1 MHYYIKFH
9 DRVLTIKSDKD
20 STTII
25 KSLNALKQQFFDSL
39 DQKRLSELDHNI
51 ENLHLDQLP
60 VFDTLSELGQKYAK
74 AIDRFE
80 KRRITLKLQ
89 KIIRIEAA
97 DEISKAIKGQHLESP
112 SEKSVHKLISYR
124 LDSHHLPTAIV
135 SDHATPEIIATA
147 KQVLSRP
154 LTNQEKED
162 ILHGPRWQ
170 VIYFTAD
177 YDDELI
183 SYVTHHSDWQI
194 AHDTALL
201 PEVN

>member
-1 MHYYIKFH
+1 MHYYVKFH
-9 DRVLTIKSDKD
+9 DRILTTKSDQD
-20 STTII
+20 STTVI
-25 KSLNALKQQFFDSL
+25 KNLNALKRQFFDSL
-39 DQKRLSELDHNI
+39 DQQRLNELNRNI
-51 ENLHLDQLP
+51 ENLHLDQLS
-60 VFDTLSELGQKYAK
+60 VFDNLSELGQKYAK

-89 KIIRIEAA
+89 KIIRIEAI
-97 DEISKAIKGQHLESP
+97 DEISKAIKSQHLKPSSEES
-112 SEKSVHKLISYR
+112 VRKLISYR
-124 LDSHHLPTAIV
+124 LDNHHLPTAIV

-162 ILHGPRWQ
+162 ILHGPRRQ
-170 VIYFTAD
+170 VIYFTTD
-177 YDDELI
+177 YEDELV
-183 SYVTHHSDWQI
+183 SYITHHSDWQI

>member
-9 DRVLTIKSDKD
+9 DRVLTIKSDQD
-20 STTII
+20 STTVI
-25 KSLNALKQQFFDSL
+25 KSLNTLKRQFFDNL
-39 DQKRLSELDHNI
+39 DQQRLNELNHNI
-51 ENLHLDQLP
+51 ENLHLDQLS
-60 VFDTLSELGQKYAK
+60 VFDNLSELGQKYTK

-89 KIIRIEAA
+89 KIIKIEAT
-97 DEISKAIKGQHLESP
+97 DEVLKAIKSQHLESP
-112 SEKSVHKLISYR
+112 SEESIHKLISYR

-135 SDHATPEIIATA
+135 SNHATPEIIATA

-162 ILHGPRWQ
+162 ILHDPRWQ
-170 VIYFTAD
+170 IIYFTTD

-183 SYVTHHSDWQI
+183 SYITHHSDWQI

>member
-1 MHYYIKFH
+1 MHYYVKFH
-9 DRVLTIKSDKD
+9 DRVLTIESDKD
-20 STTII
+20 STTVI

-51 ENLHLDQLP
+51 ENLHLNQLP
-60 VFDTLSELGQKYAK
+60 VFDTLSELGQKYTK

-89 KIIRIEAA
+89 KIIKLEATN
-97 DEISKAIKGQHLESP
+97 EVLKAIKSQHLESP
-112 SEKSVHKLISYR
+112 SEESVHKLISYR

-194 AHDTALL
+194 AHETALL